1 MAMSAAAVTAISLAS
16 TALSTG
22 MGVYQAIG
30 QSKAQQAQMEAQS
43 KQAKY
48 QADIARQN
56 QQLAEEQASAQ
67 RREGYEN
74 MTAKRQETARLIGRQ
89 RAAMGASGASVDV
102 GSNLDLQADT
112 AAQGEMDAISL
123 YHKGQDAGYQT
134 QLQGWNYGQEA
145 AGHEANAAAYASGA
159 DKAGSNGWMNAAGTA
174 LGGIAAMGSTW
185 GKYQASQD
193 SYTTLWDKV
202 TPETLTMR
210 HPSGKTATIRTR

>member
-1 MAMSAAAVTAISLAS
+1 MAMTAATATAITLAT

-43 KQAKY
+43 KQAQY

-112 AAQGEMDAISL
+112 AAQGEMDAIGL
-123 YHKGQDAGYQT
+123 YNKGQDAGYNT
-134 QLQGWNYGQEA
+134 QLQGWNYGQQA
-145 AGHEANAAAYASGA
+145 AGYEANASAYDSAAGQA
-159 DKAGSNGWMNAAGTA
+159 AGNGWMNAAGTA

-185 GKYQASQD
+185 GKYQADNPS
-193 SYTTLWDKV
+193 KK
-202 TPETLTMR
+202 LTNAGTSLFNAAVKPVYNR
-210 HPSGKTATIRTR
+210 R